1 MGDPGRLIAFEGVE
15 GAGKSTQLELLR
27 RVLEGREG
35 RGREVVVTREPGGT
49 PAGER
54 IRALLLDPQVELHPR
69 AEALLFA
76 AAREDHVRHTI
87 APALAQGSWVICDR
101 FFDSTRVYQ
110 GAVGKLDLRYI
121 HALER
126 ITVGALKPDLT
137 FIMDV
142 PVEVGMSRAGRRR
155 KGEEPDR
162 FEAESR
168 AFHEQLGQAYRL
180 LAQSEPERCV
190 LIDATQPKGLVG
202 DRIWQIVGE
211 RLHPERL
218 AAAGAAR

>member
-1 MGDPGRLIAFEGVE
+1 MRGRFISFEGGE
-15 GAGKSTQLELLR
+15 GAGKSTHTRLLAERLTELG
-27 RVLEGREG
+27 VA
-35 RGREVVVTREPGGT
+35 VVRTREPGGS
-49 PAGER
+49 PGAEV
-54 IRALLLDPQVELHPR
+54 IRQVLLSGAAKRLGTR